1 MDHFLES
8 GLYERLAR
16 AHRLGRPGLEFGRAL
31 GHNPGMTSPPLLL
44 LTDIRVTLGT
54 VPLLDG
60 AGLGVGAGERIC
72 LVGRNGSG
80 KSTLLKIASGE
91 IAFDGGTRF
100 LQPGT
105 TMRYLPQEPDLSAF
119 ANTMDYVVA
128 GLGPNDEEYR
138 ARYLLEQL
146 GLTGAGKAGK
156 PLRRR
161 GAAGR
166 SGAHFGAESGSA
178 AARRA
183 DQPSGSAGH
192 RMAGIGAEIPVRRH
206 RADQP

>member
-1 MDHFLES
+1 
-8 GLYERLAR
+8 
-16 AHRLGRPGLEFGRAL
+16 
-31 GHNPGMTSPPLLL
+31 MTSPPLLL

-91 IAFDGGTRF
+91 VAFDDGTRF

-128 GLGPNDEEYR
+128 GLGPNDEQYR
-138 ARYLLEQL
+138 ARYLLEEL
-146 GLTGAGKAGK
+146 GLTGLEK
-156 PLRRR
+156 PKTSPAARR
-161 GAAGR
+161 GAPPWRALWRRIRTCCCSTSRPTISTCRPSNGWNR
-166 SGAHFGAESGSA
+166 S
-178 AARRA
+178 
-183 DQPSGSAGH
+183 
-192 RMAGIGAEIPVRRH
+192 
-206 RADQP
+206 